1 MHPRLLLP
9 LCLILLTGCLP
20 AASGSAPT
28 PTPRPFDCDAPGS
41 LELLDLPRTPGL
53 AAYHY
58 GLYLPPCYAADT
70 DRLYPIVYLIPG
82 HTSLPQHWFDAGA
95 AQMADELIRSRQVD
109 AFIIVATQNIDE
121 DPQASIITD
130 ELMPFV
136 ERTYRVSPG
145 RRHHEIA
152 GASLGSIAAYRIGFQ
167 HPRQFSSIGVFG
179 GGSYPG
185 EEQETRAWLAAIPAE
200 YKPFVFV
207 NAGAVG
213 DLYMVHRSEI
223 LLDMLDEYAIPHAH
237 IFTTGDHSYR
247 YWIRYLP
254 SYIQWAAQDW

>member
-1 MHPRLLLP
+1 MKLRTLLL
-9 LCLILLTGCLP
+9 LLLLAGC
-20 AASGSAPT
+20 SAT
-28 PTPRPFDCDAPGS
+28 PTATITPSPQPFTCDTPGTFA
-41 LELLDLPRTPGL
+41 LHDLPRTPGL
-53 AAYHY
+53 AAYEY
-58 GLYLPPCYAADT
+58 GVYLPPCYAADT
-70 DRLYPIVYLIPG
+70 DRVYPVLYLIPG
-82 HTSLPQHWFDAGA
+82 HTSLPQHWNDAGA
-95 AQMADELIRSRQVD
+95 SAIADELILSHQV
-109 AFIIVATQNIDE
+109 APFIIIFTRNIDD
-121 DPQASIITD
+121 DPQAAIITD
-130 ELMPFV
+130 ELIPYV
-136 ERTYRVSPG
+136 ERTYRISPE

-152 GASLGSIAAYRIGFQ
+152 GASLGSIAAYRIGFR

-179 GGSYPG
+179 GGSFPG
-185 EEQETRAWLAAIPAE
+185 EEEETRAWLAAIPEE

-223 LLDMLDEYAIPHAH
+223 LLGMLDEYDIPHVH